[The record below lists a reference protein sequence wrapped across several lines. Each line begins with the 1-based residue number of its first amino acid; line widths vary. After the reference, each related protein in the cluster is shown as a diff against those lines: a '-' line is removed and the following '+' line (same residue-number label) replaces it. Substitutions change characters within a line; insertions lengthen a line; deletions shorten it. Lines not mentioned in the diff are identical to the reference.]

1 MTPTPNAAAV
11 LVAAGNSTRM
21 GAGERK
27 PFRALGGRSI
37 LEHACAAFDASPSI
51 TALVLVVHREDVER
65 VRELSARS
73 PALAKVCAVV
83 AGGAQRSDSVRLG
96 VAAVP
101 AECELVLVHDA
112 ARALVRSATIE
123 AAVETAARLGSA
135 LVAVPV
141 RDTIKSAP
149 DGRCAQATVD
159 RSALWAAQTPQAFRT
174 RELALL
180 LERAAA
186 ESFSPTDDAALHER
200 YVGPVPLVRGD
211 DTNLKITTPDDLE
224 IAEAILSRRARE
236 LHA

>member
-1 MTPTPNAAAV
+1 VTPTPNAAAV

-27 PFRALGGRSI
+27 PFRSLCGRSI
-37 LEHACAAFDASPSI
+37 LEHACAAFDASPSVG
-51 TALVLVVHREDVER
+51 ALVLVVHRDDVER
-65 VRELSARS
+65 VRELSARCA
-73 PALAKVCAVV
+73 ALAKVCAVV
-83 AGGAQRSDSVRLG
+83 PGGTQRSDSVRLG
-96 VAAVP
+96 VAALP
-101 AECELVLVHDA
+101 AEFEFVLVHDA

-141 RDTIKSAP
+141 RDTLKSAP

-159 RSALWAAQTPQAFRT
+159 RSTLWAAQTPQVFRT

-180 LERAAA
+180 LERAAS

-200 YVGPVPLVRGD
+200 YIGPVPLVRGD

-236 LHA
+236 SHA

>member
-1 MTPTPNAAAV
+1 VTQTHSAAAV

-27 PFRALGGRSI
+27 PFRALVGRSI
-37 LEHACAAFDASPSI
+37 LEHACAAFDACPGVS
-51 TALVLVVHREDVER
+51 ALVLVVHKDDVER
-65 VRELSARS
+65 VRELCTRSA
-73 PALAKVCAVV
+73 ALAKVRAVV
-83 AGGAQRSDSVRLG
+83 PGGAQRSDSVRLG

-112 ARALVRSATIE
+112 ARALVRPATIE
-123 AAVETAARLGSA
+123 AALDTAARLGSA

-141 RDTIKSAP
+141 RDTLKSAP

-159 RSALWAAQTPQAFRT
+159 RSSLWAAQTPQVFRT
-174 RELALL
+174 RELASL
-180 LERAAA
+180 LERAQA

-200 YVGPVPLVRGD
+200 YIGPVPLVRGD

-236 LHA
+236 QDA